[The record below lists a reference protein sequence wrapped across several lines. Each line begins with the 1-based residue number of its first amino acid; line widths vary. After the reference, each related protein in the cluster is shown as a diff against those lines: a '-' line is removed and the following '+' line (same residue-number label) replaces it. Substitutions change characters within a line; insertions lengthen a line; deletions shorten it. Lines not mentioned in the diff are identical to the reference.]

1 MTSSNVALFVVAVL
15 LFGTVVNSQSVYQQT
30 YGQGVYSQYPRS
42 PVSIWIIPIVLV
54 VLVVILIP
62 SLVGSSWIMV
72 DKMKTRPPTPSTSIP
87 TTSTS
92 TMSTPSTTGK
102 RQFGEHFDKMTIL
115 IYAVLVVALLFGTAV
130 NSQSVYQQTYGQGV
144 YSQYPRAPC

>member
-92 TMSTPSTTGK
+92 TMSTPSTTVPTTSTTT
-102 RQFGEHFDKMTIL
+102 MTTTTITE
-115 IYAVLVVALLFGTAV
+115 G
-130 NSQSVYQQTYGQGV
+130 NGG
-144 YSQYPRAPC
+144 R

>member
-42 PVSIWIIPIVLV
+42 PVSIWSIPI

-72 DKMKTRPPTPSTSIP
+72 DKIKTRPTTPTTSIP
-87 TTSTS
+87 TTSTTTMTTPTTSIPTTS
-92 TMSTPSTTGK
+92 TTTMTTPSTPDGS
-102 RQFGEHFDKMTIL
+102 G
-115 IYAVLVVALLFGTAV
+115 
-130 NSQSVYQQTYGQGV
+130 
-144 YSQYPRAPC
+144 